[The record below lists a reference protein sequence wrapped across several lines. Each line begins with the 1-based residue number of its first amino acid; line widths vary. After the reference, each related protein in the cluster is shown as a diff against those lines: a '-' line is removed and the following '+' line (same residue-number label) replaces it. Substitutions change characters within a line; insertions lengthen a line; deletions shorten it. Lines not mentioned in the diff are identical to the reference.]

1 MLKRY
6 KNFIF
11 YSIDN
16 MKTFTYIAHKL
27 FIHDVKYEHDISI
40 DTYKTIGTHLDDS
53 IRTRLDDSI
62 RRISYMEHIFNIN
75 QENLH
80 ANLLK
85 CLFVLS
91 NKPKFKELEQ
101 NIMDTFLISSE
112 NQNLFLDF
120 FCNIQKIYWSFA
132 NFAKIIRQRY
142 SKNKVDHDLLL
153 APISITQRNVIQLYD
168 NNCTYLFTLQDLSHI
183 IIAAVCNSPMFHSE
197 PLNPKN
203 PYSGVVF
210 STSNL
215 YNIYFYMKERFS
227 IVPDIVQKLFLSE
240 FNLDVF
246 GDNYK
251 LIIRDTYLNQFVDNE
266 DEDEIVDNIY
276 DMINEFYPRINIDE
290 DFPND
295 ILINTFKIAVSN
307 YIHYKYNFDLSK
319 QAPNY
324 KRMSTE
330 INNILKKCPGIGRKI
345 VVINNRKRYTSFITP
360 DGRTEPELYMKLD
373 TTSTI
378 IDDDTTDSEPITD
391 ISNNLLLDFNE
402 EFANRLNELIRQ
414 TDVSVDNFC
423 DTENYDSDDE
433 IEFNED
439 MYDP

>member
-1 MLKRY
+1 
-6 KNFIF
+6 
-11 YSIDN
+11 

-27 FIHDVKYEHDISI
+27 FIRDVKYEHDISI
-40 DTYKTIGTHLDDS
+40 DTYKTIGT
-53 IRTRLDDSI
+53 RLDDSF
-62 RRISYMEHIFNIN
+62 RRISYMEHIFDVNN
-75 QENLH
+75 QTYLH
-80 ANLLK
+80 ANLIK

-91 NKPKFKELEQ
+91 NEPKFKELNK
-101 NIMDTFLISSE
+101 NIMETFLISPE

-120 FCNIQKIYWSFA
+120 FCDIQKIYWSFS
-132 NFAKIIRQRY
+132 NFAKIIRRRY
-142 SKNKVDHDLLL
+142 SLNKVDQDLLL

-210 STSNL
+210 SISNL

-246 GDNYK
+246 GENHK

-266 DEDEIVDNIY
+266 DEDEILDNIY

-295 ILINTFKIAVSN
+295 ILINTFKSAVSI
-307 YIHYKYNFDLSK
+307 YIHYKYTFDLSK
-319 QAPNY
+319 QSPNY
-324 KRMSTE
+324 KRMSIK
-330 INNILKKCPGIGRKI
+330 INNIIKKCPGIGRKI
-345 VVINNRKRYTSFITP
+345 IVIKDRKRYTSFITL
-360 DGRTEPELYMKLD
+360 DGRTEPKLYMKLY
-373 TTSTI
+373 TKSTI

-414 TDVSVDNFC
+414 TDVPVDNLC
-423 DTENYDSDDE
+423 DTDNYDSDDE
-433 IEFNED
+433 IEFDED
-439 MYDP
+439 MYDT

>member
-1 MLKRY
+1 
-6 KNFIF
+6 
-11 YSIDN
+11 

-27 FIHDVKYEHDISI
+27 FIRDVKYEHDISI
-40 DTYKTIGTHLDDS
+40 DTYKTIGTRLDDS

-62 RRISYMEHIFNIN
+62 RRISYMEHIFKIN
-75 QENLH
+75 QTNLH

-91 NKPKFKELEQ
+91 NEPKFKELKK
-101 NIMDTFLISSE
+101 NMMDTFLISLE

-132 NFAKIIRQRY
+132 NFVKIIRQRY

-197 PLNPKN
+197 PLHPKN

-246 GDNYK
+246 GENYK

-266 DEDEIVDNIY
+266 DEAEIVDNIY
-276 DMINEFYPRINIDE
+276 DMINEFYPCIYIDE

-295 ILINTFKIAVSN
+295 ILINTFKSAVAN
-307 YIHYKYNFDLSK
+307 YIHYKYTFDLSK

-324 KRMSTE
+324 KRMSIK
-330 INNILKKCPGIGRKI
+330 INNIIKKCPGIGRKI
-345 VVINNRKRYTSFITP
+345 IVIKNRKRYTSFITP

-414 TDVSVDNFC
+414 TDVPVDNLC

>member
-1 MLKRY
+1 
-6 KNFIF
+6 
-11 YSIDN
+11 

-27 FIHDVKYEHDISI
+27 FIHDVKYEPDISI

-62 RRISYMEHIFNIN
+62 RRISYMKHIFDVNN
-75 QENLH
+75 QTNLH
-80 ANLLK
+80 ANLIK

-120 FCNIQKIYWSFA
+120 FCNIQKTYWSFS
-132 NFAKIIRQRY
+132 NFAKVIRQRY

-227 IVPDIVQKLFLSE
+227 IVPDIVHKLFISE

-295 ILINTFKIAVSN
+295 ILINTFKTAVAN

-345 VVINNRKRYTSFITP
+345 VVIKNRKRYTSFITP

-414 TDVSVDNFC
+414 TDVSVDNLC